1 MTEPNSTAEQP
12 QTHSRP
18 PQSAAGARGRSAW
31 LRPLAIAGFLVGGV
45 ALAAGGYAATANG
58 GPDGAGWREG
68 MRLAFVQR
76 AVSHALDSV
85 GATSAQE
92 AKVHDIVAARFA
104 ELGPNPDERAA
115 MRKQALELL
124 AAPTIDRAAVEKMR
138 LDAVAK
144 FDAKSRTVAAGLL
157 DIADQLTPEQ
167 RAKLAAHLDV
177 LAQRGPM
184 GSPWGHWGHRGHG
197 PMMGGPDGP
206 GDGPDGGPDRGPD
219 RGPDKD

>member
-1 MTEPNSTAEQP
+1 
-12 QTHSRP
+12 
-18 PQSAAGARGRSAW
+18 
-31 LRPLAIAGFLVGGV
+31 
-45 ALAAGGYAATANG
+45 
-58 GPDGAGWREG
+58 
-68 MRLAFVQR
+68 
-76 AVSHALDSV
+76 
-85 GATSAQE
+85 
-92 AKVHDIVAARFA
+92 
-104 ELGPNPDERAA
+104 